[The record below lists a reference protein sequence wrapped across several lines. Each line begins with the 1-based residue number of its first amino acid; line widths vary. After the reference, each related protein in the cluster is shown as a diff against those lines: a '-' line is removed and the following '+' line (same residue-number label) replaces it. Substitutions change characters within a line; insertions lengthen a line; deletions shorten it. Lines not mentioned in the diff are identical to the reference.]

1 MSNLER
7 VAQLLCSA
15 RGHRVSTS
23 PHVHT
28 MLIPVKSFLQTVHFT
43 GIQCV
48 NFQKSQPQCHEQ
60 QDTSKD
66 IETQFKNCELGTQL
80 ISDAARTWAGS

>member
-15 RGHRVSTS
+15 RGHGVSTS

-28 MLIPVKSFLQTVHFT
+28 MLTPVKSFLQTVRFT
-43 GIQCV
+43 GIQCI
-48 NFQKSQPQCHEQ
+48 NFQKSQP